1 MIKLPELPPPSTEAV
16 KIRIRANMAISS
28 TRARKHCPAL
38 QFSQVAP
45 RPLDFSRSFLDSHRM
60 PGTARRSTVTCSIVL
75 HAVLLGAALL
85 ASIWFADALD
95 TRTFT
100 RTMLVAPPAPPAPAA
115 PSGAAVRAIA
125 NSAPRRQIQA
135 KRQLVLPTYIPKQV
149 AMVNEPQIAP
159 EVNVRGIPGGVEG
172 GVPGGPFGGTL
183 DVGLMITPPP
193 LPPAP
198 VPSAPAPKAPVP
210 VGGRVKPPRVL
221 LRVDPV
227 YPLLAQA
234 TRVRGVVVISAVIDA
249 QGNPAEMRVVSGH
262 PLLIAAAMN
271 ALKQWKFEPTI
282 LDGEPVP
289 VSWDIT
295 ITFQLGG

>member
-1 MIKLPELPPPSTEAV
+1 M
-16 KIRIRANMAISS
+16 
-28 TRARKHCPAL
+28 
-38 QFSQVAP
+38 
-45 RPLDFSRSFLDSHRM
+45 
-60 PGTARRSTVTCSIVL
+60 
-75 HAVLLGAALL
+75 
-85 ASIWFADALD
+85 
-95 TRTFT
+95 
-100 RTMLVAPPAPPAPAA
+100 
-115 PSGAAVRAIA
+115 
-125 NSAPRRQIQA
+125 
-135 KRQLVLPTYIPKQV
+135 
-149 AMVNEPQIAP
+149 
-159 EVNVRGIPGGVEG
+159 
-172 GVPGGPFGGTL
+172 
-183 DVGLMITPPP
+183 
-193 LPPAP
+193 
-198 VPSAPAPKAPVP
+198 P